1 MKTFKNM
8 TKIMAGQFQ
17 AVAFS
22 NTYYKPN
29 KKAVNKEKMIILAM
43 QNAKQCGK
51 TTMLFSH

>member
-43 QNAKQCGK
+43 QNANQFWK
-51 TTMLFSH
+51 TTL